1 MDTVMIDKAT
11 KEYLAKKIKE
21 LKQKVFK
28 AKKFEKKKDWKEFRT
43 NINNTCSSNGRKAE
57 FDSVNGGSNPS
68 QVAKFK
74 RKIK

>member
-1 MDTVMIDKAT
+1 MKPET
-11 KEYLAKKIKE
+11 KQYLADKLRKKARERQIRDK
-21 LKQKVFK
+21 FT
-28 AKKFEKKKDWKEFRT
+28 KKNDWKEFRT

>member
-1 MDTVMIDKAT
+1 MKKNTI
-11 KEYLAKKIKE
+11 EQLAKGIE
-21 LKQKVFK
+21 NLRRKVIK
-28 AKKFEKKKDWKEFRT
+28 AKKFTKKNDWKEFRA

>member
-1 MDTVMIDKAT
+1 MFEINKINPEEVKNLTLEEIVKNVIEPDIR
-11 KEYLAKKIKE
+11 KKN
-21 LKQKVFK
+21 
-28 AKKFEKKKDWKEFRT
+28 DWKEFRT

>member
-1 MDTVMIDKAT
+1 MKPET
-11 KEYLAKKIKE
+11 KQYLADKLRKKARERQIRD
-21 LKQKVFK
+21 
-28 AKKFEKKKDWKEFRT
+28 KFKKKNDWKEFRT

>member
-1 MDTVMIDKAT
+1 MKKNTI
-11 KEYLAKKIKE
+11 EQPAKGIE
-21 LKQKVFK
+21 NLRRKVIK
-28 AKKFEKKKDWKEFRT
+28 AKKFTKKNDWKEFRT

>member
-1 MDTVMIDKAT
+1 MKPET
-11 KEYLAKKIKE
+11 KQYLAYKLRRIARDR
-21 LKQKVFK
+21 QIRD
-28 AKKFEKKKDWKEFRT
+28 KFKKKNDWKEFRT

>member
-1 MDTVMIDKAT
+1 MKPET
-11 KEYLAKKIKE
+11 KQYLADKLRKKARERQIRD
-21 LKQKVFK
+21 
-28 AKKFEKKKDWKEFRT
+28 KFKKKNDWKEFRT

-74 RKIK
+74 RI

>member
-1 MDTVMIDKAT
+1 MKPET
-11 KEYLAKKIKE
+11 KQYLAYKLRRIARDRQIRDKFTKKN
-21 LKQKVFK
+21 
-28 AKKFEKKKDWKEFRT
+28 DWKEFRT

>member
-1 MDTVMIDKAT
+1 MDVKPET
-11 KEYLAKKIKE
+11 KQYLADKLRKKARERQIRD
-21 LKQKVFK
+21 
-28 AKKFEKKKDWKEFRT
+28 KFKKKNDWKEFRT